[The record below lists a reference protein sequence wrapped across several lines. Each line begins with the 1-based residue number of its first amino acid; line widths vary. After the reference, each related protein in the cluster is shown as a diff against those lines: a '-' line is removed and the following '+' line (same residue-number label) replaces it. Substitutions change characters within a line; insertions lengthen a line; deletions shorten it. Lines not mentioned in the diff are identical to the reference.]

1 MQSSDITIPFLQFMQ
16 KVKHD
21 FQLANQEI
29 V

>member
-1 MQSSDITIPFLQFMQ
+1 MQSSDITTPFLQFMQ
-16 KVKHD
+16 KVTQD